1 MAMMTGAV
9 CFTSSVTTMVCP
21 DVRDNMTAAAQFI
34 HGHNSIN
41 INVEIDMI

>member
-21 DVRDNMTAAAQFI
+21 DVRDNMNAAAQFI
-34 HGHNSIN
+34 HRHNT
-41 INVEIDMI
+41 